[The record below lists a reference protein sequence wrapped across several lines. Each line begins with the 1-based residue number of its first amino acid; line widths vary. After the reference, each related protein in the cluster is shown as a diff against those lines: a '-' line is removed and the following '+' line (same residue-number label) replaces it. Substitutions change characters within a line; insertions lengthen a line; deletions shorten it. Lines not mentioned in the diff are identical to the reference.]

1 MILANYMFIGRRL
14 TQINA
19 DKIIE
24 NLRSS
29 ALICGLTNIKKPA
42 QQRATLIIY
51 KITGPDLLWLW
62 PDHLTICHRRPDR
75 ADRLFPFV
83 FQTT

>member
-19 DKIIE
+19 DETIK

-29 ALICGLTNIKKPA
+29 ALICGLKNIKKA
-42 QQRATLIIY
+42 RATV
-51 KITGPDLLWLW
+51 
-62 PDHLTICHRRPDR
+62 C
-75 ADRLFPFV
+75 
-83 FQTT
+83 